1 MNFMKFRGVT
11 DMAVDEAFLRTIP
24 KFLRRPQEPVPEE
37 PIFMAPR
44 GPATPPPASIPTA
57 IQASAEAPV
66 RRPGSL
72 ATPRPAP
79 VRAEVRGSKVER
91 PVVGGPEVVSLPSR
105 RAAPT
110 AIRPALPSGDFFANT
125 RGDIENLFATDVQ
138 DIPAQ
143 EDDAAFQVTLPRSV
157 IRQIR
162 ILAAQ
167 EGTTQRAIVLKA
179 LRLAGLT
186 VPKGADIDRRILAG
200 KRRQQ
205 A

>member
-1 MNFMKFRGVT
+1 MNFMRFRGVE
-11 DMAVDEAFLRTIP
+11 DMAGDDAFSRTIP
-24 KFLRRPQEPVPEE
+24 KFLRRPQEPVPED

-44 GPATPPPASIPTA
+44 GPATPPPASIPAA
-57 IQASAEAPV
+57 IQASAEAPG

-72 ATPRPAP
+72 ARPRQAP
-79 VRAEVRGSKVER
+79 VRPE
-91 PVVGGPEVVSLPSR
+91 VGGPQVGVPEVVNLPSR

-110 AIRPALPSGDFFANT
+110 TVRPAPPSGDFFANK
-125 RGDIENLFATDVQ
+125 RGDIENLFATEVRDM
-138 DIPAQ
+138 PAQ
-143 EDDAAFQVTLPRSV
+143 ENDAAFQVTLPRSV

-186 VPKGADIDRRILAG
+186 VPEGADIDRRILAG

>member
-1 MNFMKFRGVT
+1 
-11 DMAVDEAFLRTIP
+11 MAGNDTFLRTVP
-24 KFLRRPQEPVPEE
+24 KFLRRPQEVVPED
-37 PIFMAPR
+37 PVFMAPR
-44 GPATPPPASIPTA
+44 DPAIPPPASIPAA

-72 ATPRPAP
+72 STPRPA
-79 VRAEVRGSKVER
+79 VGS
-91 PVVGGPEVVSLPSR
+91 PAVVNLPSR
-105 RAAPT
+105 RAAPP
-110 AIRPALPSGDFFANT
+110 AARPASSPGDFFAEAHV
-125 RGDIENLFATDVQ
+125 GIENLFAAKAPN
-138 DIPAQ
+138 IPAQ
-143 EDDAAFQVTLPRSV
+143 EDDTAFQVTLPRSV

-186 VPKGADIDRRILAG
+186 VPEGADIDRRILAG

>member
-1 MNFMKFRGVT
+1 MNFMKFRGFK
-11 DMAVDEAFLRTIP
+11 DMAGDDAFLRAIP
-24 KFLRRPQEPVPEE
+24 KFLRRPLEAVPEE
-37 PIFMAPR
+37 PVFMAPR
-44 GPATPPPASIPTA
+44 DSATPPPASIPAA

-72 ATPRPAP
+72 STPRPVP
-79 VRAEVRGSKVER
+79 VRSEIGG
-91 PVVGGPEVVSLPSR
+91 PGVGGPEVVDLLSR
-105 RAAPT
+105 HAAPT
-110 AIRPALPSGDFFANT
+110 AVRPAPPSGDFFANT
-125 RGDIENLFATDVQ
+125 RGDIETLFAAEPLG
-138 DIPAQ
+138 IPAQ

-157 IRQIR
+157 VRQIR

-179 LRLAGLT
+179 LRLAGLM
-186 VPKGADIDRRILAG
+186 VPEGADIDRRILAG

>member
-1 MNFMKFRGVT
+1 
-11 DMAVDEAFLRTIP
+11 MAMADDEAFLTDIP
-24 KFLRRPQEPVPEE
+24 RFLRRPQEPTPEN
-37 PIFMAPR
+37 PVFMAPR
-44 GPATPPPASIPTA
+44 SPAAPPPADIPA
-57 IQASAEAPV
+57 AVQAAAEAPV

-72 ATPRPAP
+72 STPQHPAPVPSEPEGPAVVSLRSRRPAP
-79 VRAEVRGSKVER
+79 MVAR
-91 PVVGGPEVVSLPSR
+91 PMPS
-105 RAAPT
+105 A
-110 AIRPALPSGDFFANT
+110 GDFFAEA
-125 RGDIENLFATDVQ
+125 RGDIETLLATETPDLP
-138 DIPAQ
+138 DLADE

-186 VPKGADIDRRILAG
+186 VPEGADIDRRILAG